1 MIEGTINIP
10 FGIRL
15 DVDSHGAAYVDH
27 PLISGYVYGSN
38 GTAKAKLR
46 TTLTEQLEEGL
57 RSAKNCQGLAIGCA
71 DGSVFIVRYK
81 LGTWSYFIAGAGRKF
96 AGSSAGAQTFDA
108 TIADARKHAESNGG
122 ILWESS
128 I

>member
-1 MIEGTINIP
+1 M
-10 FGIRL
+10 
-15 DVDSHGAAYVDH
+15 DH

-46 TTLTEQLEEGL
+46 ATLTEQIEEGL

-71 DGSVFIVRYK
+71 DGSVMIVRYK
-81 LGTWSYFIAGAGRKF
+81 LGTWSYFIAGPDRKY
-96 AGSSAGAQTFDA
+96 AGSSCGAQTYEA
-108 TIADARKHAESNGG
+108 TIVDARKHAGANGG
-122 ILWESS
+122 ILWEST